1 MSAAHLASRT
11 LLLCRSMEYTQS
23 YRLKDH
29 LYNSIHEKEALHRGR
44 EQGFIEDGNVY
55 KAADTNDD
63 GSCALHAI
71 WGVPTIHPRDR
82 ARLWYSCKDARLELR
97 KIMDDGLRNDKAP
110 PFEQSLK
117 EMLLHTVREQVCIAI
132 GILSGNS
139 EDNDT
144 EAHIVWEALSQHCK
158 ESLIQF
164 AKKKGRNMKS
174 RRKSSDAS
182 KLHYVR
188 CLIRCWIVYVP
199 H

>member
-1 MSAAHLASRT
+1 
-11 LLLCRSMEYTQS
+11 MEYTQS
-23 YRLKDH
+23 NRLRD
-29 LYNSIHEKEALHRGR
+29 LVYSSIHEKQAYLHGFEEDKGLHRGR
-44 EQGFIEDGNVY
+44 EQGSIEDGNVY

-97 KIMDDGLRNDKAP
+97 KMMDDGLRNDKAP

-117 EMLLHTVREQVCIAI
+117 EMLLHTVREQVYIAK

-139 EDNDT
+139 EDNNT

-158 ESLIQF
+158 ESLIHC
-164 AKKKGRNMKS
+164 KGNREGS
-174 RRKSSDAS
+174 HQT
-182 KLHYVR
+182 L
-188 CLIRCWIVYVP
+188 
-199 H
+199 